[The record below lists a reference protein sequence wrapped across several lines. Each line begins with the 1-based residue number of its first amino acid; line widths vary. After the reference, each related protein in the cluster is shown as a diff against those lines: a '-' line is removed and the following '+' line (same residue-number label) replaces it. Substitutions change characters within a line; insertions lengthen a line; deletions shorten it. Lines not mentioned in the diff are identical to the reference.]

1 MTTIE
6 ISGLDSIQK
15 MLSGALQQQT
25 FDRILDRCAQAW
37 ADETKKMPAV
47 SAKTTGYG
55 TKGIPVDTGRLRQS
69 IHSKRIS
76 SIAAGV
82 VAPVQYASYIHA
94 GTGKMPDRPF
104 FDWALELGGLRRM
117 EGIVNEEISRAMNAR

>member
-6 ISGLDSIQK
+6 ISGLDSVTR
-15 MLSGALQQQT
+15 MLQGASQQNT
-25 FDRILDRCAQAW
+25 YDRILDRCAQAW

-69 IHSKRIS
+69 IHSRRIS

-82 VAPVQYASYIHA
+82 VAPVQYASFIHE
-94 GTGKMPDRPF
+94 GTGVMPDRPF

-117 EGIVNEEISRAMNAR
+117 EGIVNEELSRSMNGR